1 MPATQTATHPH
12 TRQTITFTE
21 ADHSYVD
28 DTNHRYASGTGLV
41 AAFFPHFNPDEHAP
55 RIAARRNTTPEA
67 IKAEWE
73 AHATESCD
81 YGTHCHEY
89 AEASIKGTPTP
100 APATER
106 ERHAFRAIDT
116 ALVGIN
122 RNYTILACEQII
134 FAQCLHLAGT
144 MDLFARRKRDR
155 MLAVLDWKTNKA
167 IDLTAKFGGTGHKP
181 IQHIGDC
188 NGNHYRLQFATYGQV
203 MRIGQYLALDEPL
216 DNGVIWLPPM
226 SAEPQWIRMQDA
238 KAEADAMI
246 RCWERGY
253 FGQGLAADEYLR
265 RVRERR
271 AA

>member
-1 MPATQTATHPH
+1 MPATQTHTHPH

-28 DTNHRYASGTGLV
+28 DTGHRYASGTGLV
-41 AAFFPHFNPDEHAP
+41 AAFFPRFDPDEHAP
-55 RIAARRNTTPEA
+55 RIAARRGTTPEA

-73 AHATESCD
+73 ANRDSSCV
-81 YGTHCHEY
+81 YGTNVHAYPESLIRGY
-89 AEASIKGTPTP
+89 QIPKPT
-100 APATER
+100 TDMER
-106 ERHAFRAIDT
+106 FAFRAVDR

-122 RNYTILACEQII
+122 RNYIILACEQII

-155 MLAVLDWKTNKA
+155 MLSVLDWKTNKE
-167 IDLTAKFGGTGHKP
+167 INLTAKFGGTGFKP
-181 IQHIGDC
+181 IEHIQDC
-188 NGNHYRLQFATYGQV
+188 NGNHYRLQFAAYGQI
-203 MRIGQYLALDEPL
+203 MRIGQYLGLDEPL

-265 RVRERR
+265 RVKERR
-271 AA
+271 G

>member
-1 MPATQTATHPH
+1 MPATQSATHPH

-21 ADHSYVD
+21 ATHTYVD

-73 AHATESCD
+73 ANATESAD
-81 YGTHCHEY
+81 YGTNCHAY
-89 AEASIKGTPTP
+89 AEASIKGLPTP
-100 APATER
+100 APTTER
-106 ERHAFRAIDT
+106 ERHAFRAIDK

-122 RNYTILACEQII
+122 RNYTILGCE
-134 FAQCLHLAGT
+134 
-144 MDLFARRKRDR
+144 
-155 MLAVLDWKTNKA
+155 
-167 IDLTAKFGGTGHKP
+167 GTGFKP
-181 IQHIGDC
+181 IQHIQDC
-188 NGNHYRLQFATYGQV
+188 NGNHYRLQFALYGQV

-226 SAEPQWIRMQDA
+226 SDDPQWIRMPDA

-253 FGQGLAADEYLR
+253 FGQGLAADEYLK
-265 RVRERR
+265 RVKERR